1 MIPKAFEPLNFGCVC
16 TACMCLGFSKAS
28 FMLALS
34 CYFQQLMASKGY
46 DQTEHKCSLIRAFAC
61 HISYLWKW
69 ICVTRANILAAITS
83 IWTCPPLNSIISSF
97 WRREH
102 RMKAGFVT
110 SSWFPCGHH
119 KGCMAMA
126 VLVGVEVGGLMESL
140 CLVEGVD
147 AIPRPSGALST
158 VVNLPSFASKN
169 FGDSWDS
176 RTTSQNIVIQATK
189 GDLALTLSSI

>member
-1 MIPKAFEPLNFGCVC
+1 MPSPEFHHFFFLKTRTPDESRVCNKLMIPKW
-16 TACMCLGFSKAS
+16 AS
-28 FMLALS
+28 QGLHGYGGS
-34 CYFQQLMASKGY
+34 CG
-46 DQTEHKCSLIRAFAC
+46 
-61 HISYLWKW
+61 
-69 ICVTRANILAAITS
+69 
-83 IWTCPPLNSIISSF
+83 
-97 WRREH
+97 
-102 RMKAGFVT
+102 G
-110 SSWFPCGHH
+110 G
-119 KGCMAMA
+119 G
-126 VLVGVEVGGLMESL
+126 GGLMESL